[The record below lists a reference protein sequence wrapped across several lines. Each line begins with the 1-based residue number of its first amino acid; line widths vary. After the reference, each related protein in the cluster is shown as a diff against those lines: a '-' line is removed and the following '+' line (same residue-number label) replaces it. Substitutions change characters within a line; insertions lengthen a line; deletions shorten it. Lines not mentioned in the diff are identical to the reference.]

1 MRNPLNKRLLRELKG
16 EIGKY
21 LVIFLLMVST
31 IGLVCGYMVSCRS
44 MLESY
49 DDSFEKYNIENGH
62 FLTNAKIDDSQW
74 KNLEALGIKLYENF
88 YVEKEMN
95 NDTTLR
101 IFKNRDKV
109 NKVCLME
116 GEFPKK
122 KDEIAIDRMYA
133 DNNDL
138 KVGDRLKDNQGGWK
152 ITGLVALSDYSALF
166 QDNSDSMF
174 DSIKFGVAVVTEDAF
189 KTFSD
194 SDLKYSYAWK
204 YQDAPADDT
213 EEKEVADALIKDMS
227 KEVTLEEVVPRY
239 LNQAINFTGEDLGGD
254 RAMVIVL
261 LYMIILIMAF
271 VFAVTI
277 SNTISKEANVI
288 GTLRASGYTRGE
300 LLRHYMAMPI
310 MVTFIGAIMGNIIGY
325 SFMKDAIANIYY
337 GSYSLP
343 TYVTVWNGDAF
354 LLTTVVPIL
363 IMIVVTFFVL
373 HAKLKLSPLKFIRRD
388 LSKKKQKKAFKLSP
402 QIPFFQRFRLRVIF
416 QNRKNYLVLIVG
428 LAFAN
433 MLLMFGL
440 ALPEVLNHY
449 QDEIETGLFANY
461 QYMLHASISA
471 KSAADEMEKMQAL
484 LQYAQ
489 GVKTENKDA
498 EKFSAY
504 SLETLGDVA
513 KQEKVTV
520 YGVSEDS
527 KYISLDL
534 KNLKEKEVYISSAY
548 ADKYLLKKGD
558 SITLKEKYDD
568 KEYSFKVVGIYDYA
582 AAVTVFMD
590 QSKLNDFFDLGE
602 DYFCGYFSDS
612 EITDIKDEYIATV
625 VNLDSL
631 SKVSRQLNNSM
642 GNMMYMVDGFAVG
655 IFMVII
661 YLLSKLIIE
670 KNAQSIS
677 MAKILGY
684 TNGEISRLYILA
696 TSIVVVLG
704 ILVTMP
710 LIKYFLVYVFRIM
723 MLESYSGWLPLYVPM
738 RVYVKMFLLGV
749 ITYGLVAIIEYSRI
763 RKVLMDEVLKNVE

>member
-1 MRNPLNKRLLRELKG
+1 MRNPLNKRLLRELKD

-31 IGLVCGYMVSCRS
+31 IGLVCGYMVSCSS
-44 MLESY
+44 MLKSY

-62 FLTNAKIDDSQW
+62 FLTSGKMEDSQW
-74 KNLEALGIKLYENF
+74 KNLEALGIRLYENF

-116 GEFPKK
+116 GKFPEK

-138 KVGDRLKDNQGGWK
+138 KVGDKLKDNNGTWK

-166 QDNSDSMF
+166 QDNNDSMF
-174 DSIKFGVAVVTEDAF
+174 DSIKFGVAVVTADCFDGF
-189 KTFSD
+189 KD
-194 SDLKYSYAWK
+194 SDLNYSYAWTYNK
-204 YQDAPADDT
+204 EPADDT
-213 EEKEVADALIKDMS
+213 EEKEVCDELVKDMS

-254 RAMVIVL
+254 RAMVIIL
-261 LYMIILIMAF
+261 LYMIMLIMAF
-271 VFAVTI
+271 VFAITI

-310 MVTFIGAIMGNIIGY
+310 IVTFVGAIIGNIIGY
-325 SFMKDAIANIYY
+325 TYMKDVIANIYY

-343 TYVTVWNGDAF
+343 TYVTIWNGDAF
-354 LLTTVVPIL
+354 FLTTVVPIL
-363 IMIVVTFFVL
+363 IMVLVTFFVL
-373 HAKLKLSPLKFIRRD
+373 HAKLRLSPLKFIRGD
-388 LSKKKQKKAFKLSP
+388 LSKKKQKRAFKLSP
-402 QIPFFQRFRLRVIF
+402 KIPFFQRFRLRVIF
-416 QNRKNYLVLIVG
+416 QNRKNYLVLILG

-440 ALPEVLNHY
+440 ALPEVLKHY
-449 QDEIETGLFANY
+449 QYEIETGLFANY
-461 QYMLHASISA
+461 QYMLQAPISV
-471 KSAADEMEKMQAL
+471 KSAADEMQKIQAL
-484 LQYAQ
+484 LEYSQ
-489 GVKTENKDA
+489 GVETKNKDA

-520 YGVSEDS
+520 YGVSENS

-534 KNLKEKEVYISSAY
+534 KELKDKEVYISSAY
-548 ADKYLLKKGD
+548 ADKYQLKKGD
-558 SITLKEKYDD
+558 SITLKEKYDN
-568 KEYSFKVVGIYDYA
+568 KKYSFKVAGIYDYA

-612 EITDIKDEYIATV
+612 EIKDIKEEYIATV
-625 VNLDSL
+625 VDLDSL

-642 GNMMYMVDGFAVG
+642 GNMMYMVDGFAVA
-655 IFMVII
+655 IFMVVI

-684 TNGEISRLYILA
+684 TNSEISRLYILA
-696 TSIVVVLG
+696 TSIVVVFG

-710 LIKYFLVYVFRIM
+710 FIKWFLTYVFRIM
-723 MLESYSGWLPLYVPM
+723 MLESYSGWLPLYIPM
-738 RVYVKMFLLGV
+738 EVYVKMFLLGV
-749 ITYGLVAIIEYSRI
+749 VTYSLVAIIEYRRI
-763 RKVLMDEVLKNVE
+763 RKVPMDEALKNVE

>member
-1 MRNPLNKRLLRELKG
+1 MRNPLNKRLPRELKD

-31 IGLVCGYMVSCRS
+31 IGLVCGYMVSCSS
-44 MLESY
+44 MLKAY

-62 FLTNAKIDDSQW
+62 FLSKEEISQEQW
-74 KNLEALGIKLYENF
+74 DKLESLGISLYKNY
-88 YVEKEMN
+88 YVEKEMA
-95 NDTTLR
+95 NDTYLR
-101 IFKNRDKV
+101 IFQNREEV
-109 NKVCLME
+109 NKACLME
-116 GEFPKK
+116 GKFPKK
-122 KDEIAIDRMYA
+122 TNEIAIDRMYA
-133 DNNDL
+133 DNNNL
-138 KVGDRLKDNQGGWK
+138 KVGDSLKDHDGTWR

-166 QDNSDSMF
+166 QDNNDSMF
-174 DSIKFGVAVVTEDAF
+174 DSIKFGVALVTADSF
-189 KTFSD
+189 KNFKA
-194 SDLKYSYAWK
+194 SDLNYSYAWK
-204 YQDAPADDT
+204 YDEEPSDEL
-213 EEKEVADALIKDMS
+213 EEKEVSQELIKDMS
-227 KEVTLEEVVPRY
+227 KEISLEEVVPRY

-254 RAMVIVL
+254 RAMVIIL

-310 MVTFIGAIMGNIIGY
+310 IVTFIGAIIGNIMGY
-325 SFMKDAIANIYY
+325 SFMKDVIAKIYY

-343 TYVTVWNGDAF
+343 TYVTIWNGDAF

-363 IMIVVTFFVL
+363 IMLVVTFFVL

-388 LSKKKQKKAFKLSP
+388 LSKKKEKRAFKLS
-402 QIPFFQRFRLRVIF
+402 QKIPFFQRFRLRIIL
-416 QNRKNYLVLIVG
+416 QNRKNYLVLILG

-449 QDEIETGLFANY
+449 QKEIETGLFANY
-461 QYMLHASISA
+461 QYMLQVPLSA
-471 KSAADEMEKMQAL
+471 KTAANEMEKVQAL
-484 LQYAQ
+484 LQYSQ
-489 GVKTENKDA
+489 EVETKNKDA

-504 SLETLGDVA
+504 SLETLGDAA
-513 KQEKVTV
+513 KEEKVTI
-520 YGVSEDS
+520 YGVSDDS

-534 KNLKEKEVYISSAY
+534 EDLKEKEVYISSAY
-548 ADKYLLKKGD
+548 ADKYLLKKGN

-568 KEYSFKVVGIYDYA
+568 KKYTFKVAGIYDYA
-582 AAVTVFMD
+582 AGVTVFMG
-590 QSKLNDFFDLGE
+590 QSQLNDFFDLGD

-612 EITDIKDEYIATV
+612 KITDIKDEYIATV
-625 VNLDSL
+625 INLDSL

-684 TNGEISRLYILA
+684 SNAEISKLYILA
-696 TSIVVVLG
+696 TSLVVVFG
-704 ILVTMP
+704 IFVTMP
-710 LIKYFLVYVFRIM
+710 LIKYFLTYVFRIM

-738 RVYVKMFLLGV
+738 RVYIKMFLLGLA
-749 ITYGLVAIIEYSRI
+749 TYGLVAIIEYRRI
-763 RKVLMDEVLKNVE
+763 RKVPMDEALKNVE